1 MNRPIVFFTCF
12 YITGVLFGEFT
23 RFKATTAMVLAAF
36 CLLIVM
42 AGHILNWRGNRRAV
56 LVLFLLLGLV
66 LSRLGM
72 EESKTPLVQFA
83 GQRIILVGQ
92 VSSGPDVRADQ
103 VIYQFKAHE
112 VVRGEERHPVSGA
125 VRLQVKECNRVFS
138 YGDIL
143 EVSGLLI
150 RPATPGNPGAFNY
163 RTYLER
169 EGIHVILLAR
179 GEDSLVKTGAGGINP
194 LISTALAAKQ
204 KLAAAATHSLT
215 PAQAAVLNGIVFG
228 SQGLIDQETRQA
240 FSETGIVHILSV
252 SGLHVGLVLGGLM
265 GFLGLFRAP
274 PACTA
279 PLVTPVLL
287 FYALMTGLNPAVLRA
302 TFMALLFVWA
312 HHLGRDRD
320 WPTTLALAA
329 LIILIWKPLQIY
341 NPGFQLS
348 FTATWGILY
357 LGPLLAAGLARL
369 LKGLSESAVRVAA
382 PGPRGDSVPQ
392 RGISENFVRVA
403 ALALAVPLAAQLATV
418 PLVAWY
424 YNLFSPVSIPAN
436 LLAAPLVG
444 LILLLGIL
452 AAILGLFWLPLA
464 GLLNASTGVVL
475 DLFLALVALL
485 QELPGAVIYLATP
498 PVLLAAVW
506 YGGLF
511 LVAGICSG
519 VWSPA
524 VLRRFKNWTAV
535 GAALGVVLL
544 LIWWPWS
551 GGGQKLI
558 VHFID
563 VGQGDCSLVQT
574 PGGRNM
580 LIDTGGWREEFLS
593 GTGAGSQVVAP
604 YLRRIG
610 VRRLDVLVLTHPH
623 EDHAGGAAYL
633 VKNFPV
639 ILALV
644 PPAALPDGS
653 GEAPGGETAEEIP
666 AAFTA
671 LMKNM
676 EANGIPVEAAGAG
689 DSLALDS
696 MIDLRI
702 LSPGEMRASEA
713 SLNNISLV
721 LKLTYKDRAFLFTG
735 DVELEAQRKLLERG
749 EELEADVLK
758 MPHHGSRT
766 LLPEL
771 VQQVQPE
778 IAVIQVGAHN
788 TFGHPAPSTLELL
801 EHSGAAV
808 YRNDLDGAV
817 IIETDGYGLQ
827 VRTGAGAY

>member
-1 MNRPIVFFTCF
+1 M
-12 YITGVLFGEFT
+12 
-23 RFKATTAMVLAAF
+23 
-36 CLLIVM
+36 
-42 AGHILNWRGNRRAV
+42 
-56 LVLFLLLGLV
+56 
-66 LSRLGM
+66 
-72 EESKTPLVQFA
+72 
-83 GQRIILVGQ
+83 
-92 VSSGPDVRADQ
+92 
-103 VIYQFKAHE
+103 
-112 VVRGEERHPVSGA
+112 
-125 VRLQVKECNRVFS
+125 
-138 YGDIL
+138 
-143 EVSGLLI
+143 
-150 RPATPGNPGAFNY
+150 
-163 RTYLER
+163 
-169 EGIHVILLAR
+169 
-179 GEDSLVKTGAGGINP
+179 
-194 LISTALAAKQ
+194 
-204 KLAAAATHSLT
+204 
-215 PAQAAVLNGIVFG
+215 NGIVFG

-506 YGGLF
+506 YGGSF
-511 LVAGICSG
+511 LLPESVPGLES
-519 VWSPA
+519 A
-524 VLRRFKNWTAV
+524 VLRRFKNGLRW
-535 GAALGVVLL
+535 
-544 LIWWPWS
+544 
-551 GGGQKLI
+551 GGPQN
-558 VHFID
+558 
-563 VGQGDCSLVQT
+563 C
-574 PGGRNM
+574 
-580 LIDTGGWREEFLS
+580 
-593 GTGAGSQVVAP
+593 
-604 YLRRIG
+604 
-610 VRRLDVLVLTHPH
+610 
-623 EDHAGGAAYL
+623 
-633 VKNFPV
+633 
-639 ILALV
+639 
-644 PPAALPDGS
+644 PAS
-653 GEAPGGETAEEIP
+653 
-666 AAFTA
+666 
-671 LMKNM
+671 
-676 EANGIPVEAAGAG
+676 
-689 DSLALDS
+689 
-696 MIDLRI
+696 DLR
-702 LSPGEMRASEA
+702 P
-713 SLNNISLV
+713 
-721 LKLTYKDRAFLFTG
+721 
-735 DVELEAQRKLLERG
+735 
-749 EELEADVLK
+749 
-758 MPHHGSRT
+758 
-766 LLPEL
+766 
-771 VQQVQPE
+771 
-778 IAVIQVGAHN
+778 
-788 TFGHPAPSTLELL
+788 
-801 EHSGAAV
+801 
-808 YRNDLDGAV
+808 
-817 IIETDGYGLQ
+817 
-827 VRTGAGAY
+827 

>member
-1 MNRPIVFFTCF
+1 MNRPIVYFTCF
-12 YITGVLFGEFT
+12 YIAGVLLGEFT
-23 RFKATTAMVLAAF
+23 RFKATMAMVLAAF
-36 CLLIVM
+36 CLLIVV
-42 AGHILNWRGNRRAV
+42 AGHILDWRGNRRAV
-56 LVLFLLLGLV
+56 LALFLLLGLV

-72 EESKTPLVQFA
+72 EESKTPLIQFA

-103 VIYQFKAHE
+103 VIYQFRAQE
-112 VVRGEERHPVSGA
+112 VVRGGERHPVSGA

-143 EVSGLLI
+143 KVSGLLI
-150 RPATPGNPGAFNY
+150 KPDTPGNPGAFNY

-179 GEDSLVKTGAGGINP
+179 GEDSLVKAGAGRINP

-302 TFMALLFVWA
+302 TFMALLLVWA

-329 LIILIWKPLQIY
+329 LIMLIWKPLQIY

-357 LGPLLAAGLARL
+357 LGPPLAAGLARL
-369 LKGLSESAVRVAA
+369 LRGLSESAVRAA
-382 PGPRGDSVPQ
+382 TPGQ
-392 RGISENFVRVA
+392 RGRPILQRGLSENSVRVA
-403 ALALAVPLAAQLATV
+403 ALALAIPLVAQLATV

-444 LILLLGIL
+444 LVLLLGVL
-452 AAILGLFWLPLA
+452 SAVLGLFWLPLA

-475 DLFLALVALL
+475 DLFLALVGLL

-498 PVLLAAVW
+498 PVLLAVVW

-511 LVAGICSG
+511 IIAGFSSG

-544 LIWWPWS
+544 LVWWPWR
-551 GGGQKLI
+551 GGDQKLI

-563 VGQGDCSLVQT
+563 VGQGDSILAQT
-574 PGGRNM
+574 PGGKNM
-580 LIDTGGWREEFLS
+580 LIDTGGWREEFLT
-593 GTGAGSQVVAP
+593 GAGAGSQVVAP

-639 ILALV
+639 GLALA

-653 GEAPGGETAEEIP
+653 GEAPGVETAEEIP

-671 LMKNM
+671 LVKNM
-676 EANGIPVEAAGAG
+676 EAKGIPVEAAGAG

-696 MIDLRI
+696 AVDLEI
-702 LSPGEMRASEA
+702 LSPGARQASIA

-721 LKLTYKDRAFLFTG
+721 MKLTYKDRTFIFTG
-735 DVELEAQRKLLERG
+735 DAEVEAQRELLEIG
-749 EELEADVLK
+749 EDLQADVIK

-801 EHSGAAV
+801 QHSGAAV
-808 YRNDLDGAV
+808 YRTDLDGAV
-817 IIETDGYGLQ
+817 IVETDGYGLQ
-827 VRTGAGAY
+827 VRTGAGGY